1 MSIQKEYEGK
11 TVTDATIE
19 ACKDLGINRED
30 LNFEVIS
37 EGTTGL
43 LGIGGRNAVIKIL
56 NQDAN
61 EGPSTEAASA
71 SLEPIKLEK
80 LEEIFNQIINH
91 FVDDSSIEVETNDR
105 NVLLKLKSDS
115 NLGFLIGK
123 KGEMI
128 KNIEFLL
135 SRVASKENSE
145 SIFVSI
151 DIKIVDMLHKYNIG
165 SS

>member
-56 NQDAN
+56 NQDLQFF
-61 EGPSTEAASA
+61 TKD
-71 SLEPIKLEK
+71 I
-80 LEEIFNQIINH
+80 
-91 FVDDSSIEVETNDR
+91 
-105 NVLLKLKSDS
+105 LLIL
-115 NLGFLIGK
+115 FLAGT
-123 KGEMI
+123 
-128 KNIEFLL
+128 
-135 SRVASKENSE
+135 
-145 SIFVSI
+145 
-151 DIKIVDMLHKYNIG
+151 
-165 SS
+165 

>member
-56 NQDAN
+56 NQDSN
-61 EGPSTEAASA
+61 EAPSTEAAPS

-80 LEEIFNQIINH
+80 LESDF
-91 FVDDSSIEVETNDR
+91 S
-105 NVLLKLKSDS
+105 LLFE
-115 NLGFLIGK
+115 NLWK
-123 KGEMI
+123 
-128 KNIEFLL
+128 
-135 SRVASKENSE
+135 
-145 SIFVSI
+145 
-151 DIKIVDMLHKYNIG
+151 
-165 SS
+165 

>member
-61 EGPSTEAASA
+61 EGPSTEAASV
-71 SLEPIKLEK
+71 SYTHLTLPT
-80 LEEIFNQIINH
+80 NR
-91 FVDDSSIEVETNDR
+91 EV
-105 NVLLKLKSDS
+105 
-115 NLGFLIGK
+115 
-123 KGEMI
+123 
-128 KNIEFLL
+128 
-135 SRVASKENSE
+135 
-145 SIFVSI
+145 
-151 DIKIVDMLHKYNIG
+151 
-165 SS
+165 

>member
-56 NQDAN
+56 NQDSN
-61 EGPSTEAASA
+61 EAPSTEAAPS

-80 LEEIFNQIINH
+80 LEEIFTQIINH

-105 NVLLKLKSDS
+105 NVLL
-115 NLGFLIGK
+115 
-123 KGEMI
+123 
-128 KNIEFLL
+128 
-135 SRVASKENSE
+135 
-145 SIFVSI
+145 
-151 DIKIVDMLHKYNIG
+151 
-165 SS
+165 